1 MRSGASHP
9 GPHLSCVPDLPL
21 SPRRRRHERFSPI
34 TPAQASASFAEA
46 QLQTSHF
53 AMTDPQLC
61 GWPAACLLLRRATRG
76 RRPQCPGNQ
85 SRSARFWKF
94 PPAIHSRELPV
105 TADSA
110 AITWP
115 VRNSHVS
122 LITLSVR
129 LLQPATQKALAIVQK
144 LWTSRLP
151 CGSHWKSKTES

>member
-61 GWPAACLLLRRATRG
+61 GWPAACLLLRRAKRG

-94 PPAIHSRELPV
+94 PPATHSREPPV

-115 VRNSHVS
+115 SQELSRFDEHTFRQIAASRNTKSARHCAETVDVDTS
-122 LITLSVR
+122 L
-129 LLQPATQKALAIVQK
+129 
-144 LWTSRLP
+144 
-151 CGSHWKSKTES
+151 WKS